1 MRAPRVVRSLHPR
14 GRREQTCC
22 YPRQDLPESSWP
34 YTLAETI
41 LGDWSNQLCLDFNL
55 QSGRVVKRQATTLSG
70 FRGELMNMRTMLRL
84 ALLLGGIGMG
94 LWHLKLGVRAGFVAR
109 NDEPLSFW
117 IFLLTGPFSTLP
129 ASITSF
135 FRPAI
140 GGTWLCCGALISYV
154 AVMTALGPKGDL
166 DASLLTFT
174 RAC

>member
-22 YPRQDLPESSWP
+22 YPRQDLPESSWS

-117 IFLLTGPFSTLP
+117 IFFTDRPILNIACFYYLLLSTCYRWNMAVLW
-129 ASITSF
+129 SINF
-135 FRPAI
+135 LRCCDDGI
-140 GGTWLCCGALISYV
+140 GTQRGSRCFALDFY
-154 AVMTALGPKGDL
+154 
-166 DASLLTFT
+166 
-174 RAC
+174 